1 MSDVEEKAEAEAHK
15 KGLDQ
20 EETERYV
27 GGTFN
32 RIKQRRGGYASPHRR
47 RVSRKEEREEE
58 SRHWKKYHQ
67 HDDSEINHRIR
78 DNYKE
83 LSPRGRSQAQAHFR
97 REGLTTEYDKQS
109 RRDKEK
115 MLEHLENAK
124 AKHPRTVTRHDR
136 SEDQEGP
143 RHAKLKGAKAT
154 WLQK

>member
-1 MSDVEEKAEAEAHK
+1 MADVEEKAEAEAHK
-15 KGLDQ
+15 KGLDE

-32 RIKQRRGGYASPHRR
+32 RIKQRQGGGYASPHRK
-47 RVSRKEEREEE
+47 RVNRKEEKEEE

-67 HDDSEINHRIR
+67 HSDSEMNYRIR
-78 DNYKE
+78 DSYKE

-124 AKHPRTVTRHDR
+124 AKHPRTKPAPIEDEDR
-136 SEDQEGP
+136 P
-143 RHAKLKGAKAT
+143 RRKKLKGAKAT
-154 WLQK
+154 WLQR